1 MVREGRVH
9 IKAGIFVI
17 KDPEN
22 SEKYATIVPPD
33 KGILLVNNIPV
44 KEKITVKESD
54 VITYKAPNQ
63 TFNRTINVKVS
74 KDKMKAYIS
83 IIYQPKVDISLKD
96 SEEVNNLNVETI
108 EKVIEDDNIFF
119 SAKEI
124 EKYLNDDGIIF
135 GIKNDVLY
143 KIASQYDVSNVLIA
157 EGLDPIDAV
166 DDSIEFL
173 NKEEKEENIEDSL
186 KAVDYRNTN
195 KIYSIVEGEVI
206 ANITRG
212 KASVL
217 GKNILGKEVRS
228 KKNKIKVITS
238 GAGCKIDGNK
248 VRAIQDGLVT
258 YRKNV
263 VSIHE
268 VYEVKGNVDISTGN
282 INFQGDVYVE
292 GSVTEG
298 MLICAKNNI
307 NVLGSA
313 YGCNV
318 IALGDININGSVI
331 NTNVSAGGE
340 DLAKVVRL
348 KSVKNLE
355 EVLEGITKNVEFI
368 IENNL
373 LQKDIKLGEVIRTL
387 IDTKYKNLNKIC
399 TEVICNTI
407 KDRDN
412 NSLVIKFINDKLIG
426 LSVLNINAIDDLID
440 GINLIKEE
448 IGFLEEEKIK
458 AASVEIDYCQESR
471 VQASGDIRIKGKG
484 IFSTEMYSLG
494 SIEFIDNNS
503 VCRGG
508 VLKAKNEIKAPIVG
522 SQSGVRTL
530 LEAEEKEGRIA
541 IDVAYNNTEIII
553 NNKKHIIEKPSR
565 QVNCYIDSYGELI
578 VDKFIL

>member
-1 MVREGRVH
+1 MVREGKVH
-9 IKAGIFVI
+9 IKDGIFVI

-22 SEKYATIVPPD
+22 SKKYATVVPPD

-44 KEKITVKESD
+44 KAKVVVKESD
-54 VITYKAPNQ
+54 VITYKAPDQ
-63 TFNRTINVKVS
+63 TFNRIINVKVS
-74 KDKMKAYIS
+74 KDKMKAYIN
-83 IIYQPKVDISLKD
+83 IIYEPKVDIYLKD
-96 SEEVNNLNVETI
+96 SEEVNNLNVEII
-108 EKVIEDDNIFF
+108 EKTIKDDSILF

-124 EKYLNDDGIIF
+124 EKYLKDEGIIF

-143 KIASQYDVSNVLIA
+143 EIASQYDVSNVLIA
-157 EGLDPIDAV
+157 EGLEPIDAI

-173 NKEEKEENIEDSL
+173 NKEKEENIENSL
-186 KAVDYRNTN
+186 KAVDYRNVN
-195 KIYSIVEGEVI
+195 KIYSVVEGEVI
-206 ANITRG
+206 ATITRG
-212 KASVL
+212 KPSVL

-228 KKNKIKVITS
+228 KKNKIKVITL
-238 GAGCKIDGNK
+238 GHGCKVDGNK
-248 VRAIQDGLVT
+248 IIAMQDGLVT
-258 YRKNV
+258 YRKNI
-263 VSIHE
+263 VSINE

-307 NVLGSA
+307 NVLGNA

-340 DLAKVVRL
+340 DLSKVVRL

-355 EVLEGITKNVEFI
+355 EALEGIRKNIEFI

-373 LQKDIKLGEVIRTL
+373 LHKDMKLGEVIKTL

-399 TEVICNTI
+399 TEVICDTI

-412 NSLVIKFINDKLIG
+412 NSLIIKFINERLIG
-426 LSVLNINAIDDLID
+426 LSVLNINSIDDLID

-448 IGFLEEEKIK
+448 ISFLEEEKVK

-471 VQASGDIRIKGKG
+471 VQASGDIKIKGKG

-494 SIEFIDNNS
+494 SIEFVDNNS

-508 VLKAKNEIKAPIVG
+508 TLKAKRGIKASIVG

-530 LEAEEKEGRIA
+530 LEVEDEEGRIA

-553 NNKKHIIEKPSR
+553 NNRKYIIEKPSR
-565 QVNCYIDSYGELI
+565 QVNCYIDSHGELI